1 MSDDAVLPVEAQIA
15 WEAYQAMSRS
25 KAEYFGLLQELDRKY
40 REGGGPSIAENLQL
54 EKLLKIHDGKV
65 TAFNDA
71 MYNVVDKDVRVMLL
85 KKLTS
90 GTSGPE
96 TH

>member
-1 MSDDAVLPVEAQIA
+1 MSDDAVFPVEAQIA

-54 EKLLKIHDGKV
+54 EQLLKIHDGKV

-71 MYNVVDKDVRVMLL
+71 MHNVVDKDVRVTLL